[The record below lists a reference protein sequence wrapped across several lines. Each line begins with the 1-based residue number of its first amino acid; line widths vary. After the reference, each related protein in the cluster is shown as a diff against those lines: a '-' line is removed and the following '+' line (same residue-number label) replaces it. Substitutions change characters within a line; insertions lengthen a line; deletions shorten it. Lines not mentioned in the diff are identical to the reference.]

1 MKRIIQKLKSCAGF
15 TLAETLVTVVI
26 LLLATGII
34 GAGMPAAINAYR
46 SAIDAANAQVLL
58 SATVNALRG
67 ELSTARDVKKVDDQ
81 TITYTSART
90 GSQSKL
96 FLDGGVIKIQEYDD
110 LAQGDTPEGFLEE
123 DADSVSDLQ
132 PDEGG
137 GHPLLDDAMRKTT
150 RDGTPMAVVYTGINV
165 DEEHSCV
172 TISGLSVKRGE
183 ENDALELANMPD
195 DADLI
200 IRAFAVPG
208 GD

>member
-26 LLLATGII
+26 LLLATSII

-67 ELSTARDVKKVDDQ
+67 ELSTARDVKKVDAQ
-81 TITYTSART
+81 TITYTSSRT

-123 DADSVSDLQ
+123 DAESVSALQ
-132 PDEGG
+132 PDSGG

-150 RDGTPMAVVYTGINV
+150 RDGTPMAVVYTGIDV
-165 DEEHSCV
+165 DEEHGCV

>member
-1 MKRIIQKLKSCAGF
+1 MTTFVVEEIIPARIISARV
-15 TLAETLVTVVI
+15 ETS
-26 LLLATGII
+26 
-34 GAGMPAAINAYR
+34 

-123 DADSVSDLQ
+123 DADSVSALQ
-132 PDEGG
+132 PDDGG

-195 DADLI
+195 GADLI
-200 IRAFAVPG
+200 IRAFAIPG

>member
-26 LLLATGII
+26 LLLATSII

-67 ELSTARDVKKVDDQ
+67 ELSTARDVKQVDDQ

-96 FLDGGVIKIQEYDD
+96 FLDGGVIKIQEYND
-110 LAQGDTPEGFLEE
+110 LAQGATPEGFLEE
-123 DADSVSDLQ
+123 DADSVSALQ
-132 PDEGG
+132 PDSGG

-165 DEEHSCV
+165 GNGCV